1 MSNADKPIN
10 LIQKAAERLRAPQA
24 ASLIERAVSKMQEQ
38 AAAQPQPVAPETPAA
53 RAHERGPDKPAAAAQ
68 PSPALLKPRVSK
80 QANIDLVRLQLA
92 GMITPRGE
100 RSHISEEFRIIK
112 RPLLL
117 QAFSDEGRHQNAH
130 LIMVSSARP
139 GEGKTFTAVNLAM
152 SIASEPDLNVMLVDA
167 DVHNPSVLPL
177 LGLTAEQ
184 GLVDLLADENMDLS
198 EVLIRIGNIP
208 NLTVLP
214 SGHPNPRTTEMLA
227 SHRMVGLVGDIARR
241 YTDRVVIIDTP
252 PVLASSEPSVIA
264 LHVGQALMVVEAEKT
279 SQRAVESALSLLSKC
294 PNINLL
300 LNKSKISVGSE
311 QFGSYSKYGYYAKKP

>member
-1 MSNADKPIN
+1 MSNSDKPIN

-24 ASLIERAVSKMQEQ
+24 TSLIERAVSKLQEQ
-38 AAAQPQPVAPETPAA
+38 AAQAPAAPEPPTAP
-53 RAHERGPDKPAAAAQ
+53 RPERTAEKAAAAPQ
-68 PSPALLKPRVSK
+68 PSPAILKSRSSK

-117 QAFSDEGRHQNAH
+117 QAFSDEGRSQNAH

-177 LGLTAEQ
+177 LGLSAEQ
-184 GLVDLLADENMDLS
+184 GLVDLLSDDSIDLS
-198 EVLIRIGNIP
+198 DVLIRIGNIP
-208 NLTVLP
+208 NLSVLP

-227 SHRMVGLVGDIARR
+227 SHRMVSLVGDIARR

>member
-1 MSNADKPIN
+1 MSNSDKPIN
-10 LIQKAAERLRAPQA
+10 LIQKAAERLRAPQG
-24 ASLIERAVSKMQEQ
+24 ASLIERAVSKLQEQ
-38 AAAQPQPVAPETPAA
+38 AASQPPATPPAEPP
-53 RAHERGPDKPAAAAQ
+53 RAHERAAEKPAAQ
-68 PSPALLKPRVSK
+68 PSHTLLKPRISK

-152 SIASEPDLNVMLVDA
+152 SIASEPDLNVLLVDA

-177 LGLTAEQ
+177 LGLTAEH

-198 EVLIRIGNIP
+198 DVLIRIGNIP

-227 SHRMVGLVGDIARR
+227 SHRMVGIVGDIARR